1 MSIFLFMKQMVD
13 ILYPYHWLD
22 YMMVAL
28 ALVAL
33 VYQVM
38 LVRPNPK
45 GKVTVADCCMV
56 ILLVLFSI
64 SFIRKGMEDYA
75 NFMKVL
81 SAFLM
86 YFVGRIYYERI
97 QECEGA
103 LAVSSYIVVYVNL
116 IYRVMHHG
124 TALLQIDNVRGDL
137 YYYDTDL
144 GVAMLIALSFIAMYA
159 RNNMR
164 KFFTMFIVIPYMI
177 CFSDAGVQKGLM
189 VVMFGL
195 LFLYVLEM
203 AGVKKKVANFLLGAS
218 IVGLLVAVIIL
229 ISPVFTGSENNM
241 FVDFMQVY
249 VENARNIYD
258 RYESW
263 SDVWNTISSSSL
275 LSKLFGL
282 GLESEIA
289 VYSFY
294 LKTLYVL
301 GIVGLV
307 LIFVFIG
314 SVVYYV
320 IQVEDRK
327 TYYVTALLAIMLL
340 GTGLLTNSI
349 EATQMSW
356 YPMMFAGMVVSS
368 VQAERRKTSFDDY
381 LWEGM
386 AE

>member
-1 MSIFLFMKQMVD
+1 MKQMVD
-13 ILYPYHWLD
+13 ILYPYRWLD
-22 YMMVAL
+22 YMMVVL

-33 VYQVM
+33 LYQVM

-45 GKVTVADCCMV
+45 GKVTVADGCIV
-56 ILLVLFSI
+56 ILLVMFTV
-64 SFIRKGMEDYA
+64 SFMRKGMEDYA
-75 NFMKVL
+75 NYMKVL

-103 LAVSSYIVVYVNL
+103 LSLSSYIVVYANL
-116 IYRVMHHG
+116 IYRVIHHG
-124 TALLQIDNVRGDL
+124 TALFQVENAMGDL

-164 KFFTMFIVIPYMI
+164 KFFTMFVVIPYMV

-218 IVGLLVAVIIL
+218 IVGLLVVVMIL
-229 ISPVFTGSENNM
+229 ISPVFTGSDNNM
-241 FVDFMQVY
+241 FVEFMQAY
-249 VENARNIYD
+249 VGNAKNIYE
-258 RYESW
+258 RYDSW
-263 SDVWNTISSSSL
+263 RTVWNSISSSSL
-275 LSKLFGL
+275 WAKLFGL
-282 GLESEIA
+282 GLEKDIA

-294 LKTLYVL
+294 LKTLYVM
-301 GIVGLV
+301 GIMGLV
-307 LIFVFIG
+307 LIFVFVG

-327 TYYVTALLAIMLL
+327 TYYVTALLAIMVL
-340 GTGLLTNSI
+340 GTGLLSNSI